1 MQKCISLQGYAAQHT
16 ISKASRLVSSTS
28 SSHIGH
34 YQCLIERAG
43 NVKNR
48 TSWVFIWYIHTYRW
62 WLNVTVERTIIL
74 HEWDLDSH
82 FSGQDQRRIFTCYA
96 KDVKLWRIKTSLP
109 AITVTNCNTDPIKA
123 LVGHERTHELIHNL
137 SIMIAEAPPPP
148 LQMCM
153 PAIPFSPRSRL
164 CTRWPTIRAPDIPIG
179 WPRETEPEEKGE
191 IEGKDIR
198 SEKRA
203 LFAGILCLLCNQDCA
218 N

>member
-1 MQKCISLQGYAAQHT
+1 MWRIEQVG
-16 ISKASRLVSSTS
+16 S
-28 SSHIGH
+28 SSGI
-34 YQCLIERAG
+34 
-43 NVKNR
+43 
-48 TSWVFIWYIHTYRW
+48 YIHIVDDF
-62 WLNVTVERTIIL
+62 NVTVECTIIL

-148 LQMCM
+148 LQMRM

-164 CTRWPTIRAPDIPIG
+164 CTRWPTTRAPDMPIG
-179 WPRETEPEEKGE
+179 WPRETAPEEKGE
-191 IEGKDIR
+191 KGKTIR
-198 SEKRA
+198 SKKKKKE
-203 LFAGILCLLCNQDCA
+203 L
-218 N
+218 